1 MFIATPAPEAQ
12 PSSVGAAWVGCVAV
26 RQGLGESGGAP
37 GHKHAAPTGLGEP
50 CGAVGYKHVAPTGL
64 SGLGGARRLNPK
76 PEAEGRKKAETRRP
90 KPESR
95 SASSFGIRISEFGLL
110 SALGL
115 RSSDFKAVRL
125 ATNMPPLRGLTD
137 LVARLAINMS
147 PLRGWSDRAV
157 RLAISFSLSPSEGER
172 AGVRGMARGSNPKAE
187 SRSALGFTLRISKL
201 EFAKEYYEYE

>member
-26 RQGLGESGGAP
+26 RQGLGESGGGP

-76 PEAEGRKKAETRRP
+76 PEGRRPKEGRKKAEARIALGIGFRYSDFGPRP
-90 KPESR
+90 
-95 SASSFGIRISEFGLL
+95 SFGPRVSAFGFQ
-110 SALGL
+110 SGALGHKHAAPTGL
-115 RSSDFKAVRL
+115 DGFGGALGYKHVAPTGLVGSCGAV
-125 ATNMPPLRGLTD
+125 GYK
-137 LVARLAINMS
+137 
-147 PLRGWSDRAV
+147 
-157 RLAISFSLSPSEGER
+157 FLSPSEGER

-187 SRSALGFTLRISKL
+187 SRSALGFGLRISKL
-201 EFAKEYYEYE
+201 KFAKEYYEYE